1 LQELVIALFIQL
13 KMAALLSLIV
23 LIMTKK
29 SGTIKTICHLLEK
42 WTLDL
47 LIIAIN

>member
-1 LQELVIALFIQL
+1 MVIALFIQL

-23 LIMTKK
+23 LIMAKK
-29 SGTIKTICHLLEK
+29 FGTLKTICHLLEK

-47 LIIAIN
+47 PTIATN